1 MGAMNTSTDTCPSL
15 EDLAAF
21 LDGRL
26 SGDERAR
33 VVAHLA
39 DCPRCYEV
47 FTETARFQLYEEE
60 EEDAD
65 PPERIK
71 VPQELVAVEA
81 REGQAVVIPFRR
93 TQALRWVSS
102 IAAVL
107 AVSLAAIPLY
117 RLYSTMPELSSAG
130 LVNPAVQGKAA
141 QDPFWDDKAE
151 RGGPGED
158 VGLAS
163 IPHEVLLG
171 AHALDLLLSLGRND
185 SDRALNDLAG
195 ISTHIG
201 EIGLLPEQAEA
212 YAAIQKKIAEGQPA
226 KDLIGQAEQ
235 VEARL
240 PTEEDPFVAFGKWVE
255 AGRLSALAESPD
267 FFKSPKNRRFLR
279 VFLRQEREFLDPEV
293 VKALEEIQETL
304 SEADPSSLPY
314 KDLQGRFEKIL
325 TYYQDQSKQS
335 EPG

>member
-1 MGAMNTSTDTCPSL
+1 MNTSTDTCPSL

-21 LDGRL
+21 LDGKL

-33 VVAHLA
+33 VVTHLA

-47 FTETARFQLYEEE
+47 FAESARFQLYEEE
-60 EEDAD
+60 EKEDD
-65 PPERIK
+65 PPEMVD
-71 VPQELVAVEA
+71 VPPELVASQA
-81 REGQAVVIPFRR
+81 RENVVPFPR
-93 TQALRWVSS
+93 TQVFRWVSS

-117 RLYSTMPELSSAG
+117 KQYYTMPELSSAE
-130 LVNPAVQGKAA
+130 LVNPAVQEGAV
-141 QDPFWDDKAE
+141 QDPFWDDKVE

-171 AHALDLLLSLGRND
+171 AHAFDLHLSLGRDD
-185 SDRALNDLAG
+185 SDKALNDLAG

-201 EIGLLPEQAEA
+201 EMGLLPEQDEA

-226 KDLIGQAEQ
+226 KGLIREAER
-235 VEARL
+235 VEASL
-240 PTEEDPFVAFGKWVE
+240 PVEEDPFIAFGKWVE

-267 FFKSPKNRRFLR
+267 FFKSSKNRKFLR
-279 VFLRQEREFLDPEV
+279 VFLRQEREFLEADPEV
-293 VKALEEIQETL
+293 VKALKEIRETL
-304 SEADPSSLPY
+304 AEADPSSLPY
-314 KDLQGRFEKIL
+314 KDLNGLFESIL
-325 TYYQDQSKQS
+325 TYYFDQSKQP
-335 EPG
+335 EPS